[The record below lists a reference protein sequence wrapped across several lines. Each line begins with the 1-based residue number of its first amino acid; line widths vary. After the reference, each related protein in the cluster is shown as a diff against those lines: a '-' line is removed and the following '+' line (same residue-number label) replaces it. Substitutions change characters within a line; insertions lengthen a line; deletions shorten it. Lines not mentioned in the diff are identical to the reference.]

1 MSSSNSDDILWKSA
15 RTSSHV
21 GTLEQSLAYLSGF
34 DNTFESEAIPNMLP
48 LHRNNPKNC
57 PGNLYAEQLSGT
69 AFTAPR
75 CTNRRTWTYRTLPSA
90 AGTSSQYVDTGIQFG
105 HCEWGT
111 DLRLNPN
118 PMRWFPRVDEE
129 SKESVNFIDGTR
141 TMAGSGSPIQKEG
154 LAIHTYIFNSN
165 MTHLAGVDRQSSA
178 IQNSDGDFL
187 IVPQRGSLIIR
198 TELGLMTVSPSE
210 VCMIPRG
217 LVFSVDLYLAE
228 DDFVAKNGNEN
239 AARGYILEVF
249 NGHFSLPERGPIGS
263 NGLANERDFLV
274 PTAHLDIAG
283 KNDSHLIMNKFGNS
297 LFSRVSKHSPYNVVA
312 FHGNYVPFKY
322 NLKHFCAMNSVTY
335 DHPDP
340 SIYTVLTVPSEEKGT
355 ALADF
360 VIFPPRIM
368 STDENTLRPP
378 WYHKNCMSE
387 YMGLILGEYDAKE
400 GDGFVPGGS
409 SLHNCMTPHGPDT
422 VSYQKAIEMDCSSP
436 QKFNKGLAFMFETKC
451 ILKVS
456 EYALQCEERDT
467 QYPKCWDGLTDNF
480 QVRR

>member
-1 MSSSNSDDILWKSA
+1 MKCTRTSSSNVETFE
-15 RTSSHV
+15 R
-21 GTLEQSLAYLSGF
+21 SLTYLSGF
-34 DNTFESEAIPNMLP
+34 NNTFESEAVPNMLP
-48 LHRNNPKNC
+48 LHRNNPKKC

-75 CTNRRTWTYRTLPSA
+75 SINQRTWMYRTLPSA
-90 AGTSSQYVDTGIQFG
+90 SGTSAQFMDTEKQFG
-105 HCEWGT
+105 HCDWEK
-111 DLRLNPN
+111 DLKLNPN
-118 PMRWFPRVDEE
+118 PLRWFPRVEE
-129 SKESVNFIDGTR
+129 DSTESVNFIDGTR

-154 LAIHTYIFNSN
+154 LAIHTYTFNSN
-165 MTHLAGVDRQSSA
+165 MTRLGGDERQSSA

-187 IVPQRGSLIIR
+187 IVPQMCSLIIR

-210 VCMIPRG
+210 VCVIPRG
-217 LVFSVDLYLAE
+217 IVFSVDLTLAE
-228 DDFVAKNGNEN
+228 DDVVTKGDNINV
-239 AARGYILEVF
+239 ARGYILEVF
-249 NGHFSLPERGPIGS
+249 NGHFTLPERGPIGS

-274 PTAHLDIAG
+274 PTAHLDVG
-283 KNDSHLIMNKFGNS
+283 GRNESYLIMNKFGNS
-297 LFSRVSKHSPYNVVA
+297 IFSRVSNHSPYNVVA

-322 NLKHFCAMNSVTY
+322 NLEYFCAMNSVTY

-387 YMGLILGEYDAKE
+387 FMGLIIGEYDAKG
-400 GDGFVPGGS
+400 GDEFVPGGS

-422 VSYQKAIEMDCSSP
+422 VSYQKAVEMDCSSP
-436 QKFNKGLAFMFETKC
+436 QKFDKGLAFMFETKC
-451 ILKVS
+451 TLKVS
-456 EYALQCEERDT
+456 EYALKCKERDID
-467 QYPKCWDGLTDNF
+467 YPKCWDGLIDNF
-480 QVRR
+480 HI